1 MIKIISFALLY
12 GIFVNI
18 SIQTNPAISI
28 IKKPEPIIESN
39 STMVENFLTTLDLT
53 QDSIKYKIWFTVDEP
68 QNDFIQP

>member
-18 SIQTNPAISI
+18 SIHTNPAISI

-39 STMVENFLTTLDLT
+39 STIVENFLTTLDLT